1 MTRLLHSFDTRVAR
15 WVEPDDNAEDEKFE
29 EKRVDDTGSNNH
41 QTDVKDKEI
50 EKFEAMWNGT
60 DVAQTDN
67 ESSQSFSVAN
77 TTNEDM
83 SPDLLDIE
91 ETASNFSIEW

>member
-1 MTRLLHSFDTRVAR
+1 MTHLLHSFDTRVAR
-15 WVEPDDNAEDEKFE
+15 WVKPDDDAEDEKFE
-29 EKRVDDTGSNNH
+29 ETRTDDTGSSN
-41 QTDVKDKEI
+41 QTNAKDKGI
-50 EKFEAMWNGT
+50 EEFEAMWNGT

-77 TTNEDM
+77 STNEDT
-83 SPDLLDIE
+83 SPDLLEVE